1 MLKTP
6 SPLPTLWG
14 GSEGGTARV
23 ASIETVFALKDRPS
37 AELLQSLFGGRVY
50 SHSQKYSKM
59 ISSR

>member
-6 SPLPTLWG
+6 SPLPTKWGG

-50 SHSQKYSKM
+50 SHSQKN
-59 ISSR
+59 IVR